1 MIYHVGVIK
10 WKETSPTG
18 FNSRLDLESARKSL
32 QGDSFL
38 HCLFGCQQAL
48 EKLLKAS
55 VVEVTNQA
63 PPRVH
68 NLIRLAAL
76 AELSLQADQEILLS
90 KLSLEY
96 IELRY
101 PEELETIDEMNHRA
115 IAEEHLQQTEEF
127 FRWYEARRK

>member
-1 MIYHVGVIK
+1 MHDDIAY
-10 WKETSPTG
+10 WLQLA
-18 FNSRLDLESARKSL
+18 RLDLESARKSL
-32 QGDSFL
+32 GGDSFL
-38 HCLFGCQQAL
+38 HCIFGCQQAL

-55 VVEVTNQA
+55 VVEATQQA

-76 AELSLQADQEILLS
+76 AGLALGPDQELLLS

-101 PEELETIDEMNHRA
+101 PEEIDTVDEMNNRVA
-115 IAEEHLQQTEEF
+115 AEDHLQQTEEF
-127 FRWYEARRK
+127 FRWLEAQRK

>member
-1 MIYHVGVIK
+1 MEGDAAY
-10 WKETSPTG
+10 WLQLA
-18 FNSRLDLESARKSL
+18 RLDLESARKSL

-38 HCLFGCQQAL
+38 HLLFGCQQAL

-76 AELSLQADQEILLS
+76 AELSLQADQEMLLS

-101 PEELETIDEMNHRA
+101 PEELATIDEMNHRA

-127 FRWYEARRK
+127 FRWFEAQRK

>member
-1 MIYHVGVIK
+1 MQEDVAY
-10 WKETSPTG
+10 WLQLA
-18 FNSRLDLESARKSL
+18 RLDLESARKSL
-32 QGDSFL
+32 QGESYL

-55 VVEVTNQA
+55 VVEATQQS

-76 AELSLQADQEILLS
+76 AGLQLQPDQEMLLS

-101 PEELETIDEMNHRA
+101 PEELDAIEEMNSRA
-115 IAEEHLQQTEEF
+115 AAEGRLQKTEEF
-127 FRWYEARRK
+127 FRWLEAQRK